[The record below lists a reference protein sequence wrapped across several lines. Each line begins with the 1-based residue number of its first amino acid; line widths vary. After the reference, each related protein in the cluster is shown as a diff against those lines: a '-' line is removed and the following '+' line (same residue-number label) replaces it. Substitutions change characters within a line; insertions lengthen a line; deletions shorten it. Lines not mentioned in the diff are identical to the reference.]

1 MPYTYDNLD
10 WTVGVDN
17 MPGIYPDVY
26 FIRKS
31 NISAWPT
38 LNDSPSTAAE
48 LAKYVGD
55 FTLADTETWKKLY
68 ADVDKSPVNS
78 EAQGE
83 KFSRSYMNTCTV
95 KYPGT
100 KTEAIA
106 FARAAANDDLVFL
119 IREKSTGNW
128 RVVGNEIFQ
137 CDVSISQNIGG
148 SPTDDRGTTIE
159 ISVTDK
165 MPPPIYEGAI
175 ETDEGDVNPSS

>member
-1 MPYTYDNLD
+1 MYPYDNLD

-17 MPGIYPDVY
+17 TPGIYPDVY

-31 NISAWPT
+31 DIVAWPQ
-38 LNDSPSTAAE
+38 LKDDPQTAEE

-55 FTLADTETWKKLY
+55 FSLADSKTFKKLF

-100 KTEAIA
+100 KVEAIA

-119 IREKSTGNW
+119 VREKSTGNW
-128 RVVGNEIFQ
+128 RVIGNEMFQ
-137 CDVSISQNIGG
+137 CDVSVSQNLGG

-165 MPPPIYEGAI
+165 MPPPIYDGAI